1 MTPQELSEA
10 RTNPDFLKYLE
21 EARVNSIKSKNIEL
35 MYETLDSML
44 VLDLDEE
51 KINSLYD
58 EILKLA
64 FLSVEKLL
72 NKNEKLDLSEPNIFY
87 IRALYEHAIEKW
99 TNENFA
105 GAKELLFVIA
115 NIIEDDT
122 LKNSIDCMIVFLNKE
137 LNFDEFY
144 DGFVDIE
151 AINDDE
157 KYGYFLTNF
166 NFEIASFLKENQ
178 NILEEEYKK
187 LQHLIM
193 ERK

>member
-51 KINSLYD
+51 KINSLYE
-58 EILKLA
+58 EILKLS

-72 NKNEKLDLSEPNIFY
+72 NKNEKLDLNEPNIFY

-99 TNENFA
+99 TNENFT

-115 NIIEDDT
+115 NIIDDNI
-122 LKNSIDCMIVFLNKE
+122 LKDALNCMIIFLNKE

-144 DGFVDIE
+144 DGFVDLE
-151 AINDDE
+151 SDNSDE
-157 KYGYFLTNF
+157 KYGYFLINF
-166 NFEIASFLKENQ
+166 NFKTVDFLKDNQ
-178 NILEEEYKK
+178 NILEQEYKN

>member
-51 KINSLYD
+51 KINSLYE
-58 EILKLA
+58 EILKLS

-72 NKNEKLDLSEPNIFY
+72 NKNEKLDLNEPNIFY

-99 TNENFA
+99 TNENLT

-115 NIIEDDT
+115 NIINDNI
-122 LKNSIDCMIVFLNKE
+122 LKDALNCMIIFLNKE

-144 DGFVDIE
+144 DGFVDLE
-151 AINDDE
+151 SDNSDE
-157 KYGYFLTNF
+157 IYVYFLINF
-166 NFEIASFLKENQ
+166 NFKTADFLKDNQ
-178 NILEEEYKK
+178 NILEQEYKN